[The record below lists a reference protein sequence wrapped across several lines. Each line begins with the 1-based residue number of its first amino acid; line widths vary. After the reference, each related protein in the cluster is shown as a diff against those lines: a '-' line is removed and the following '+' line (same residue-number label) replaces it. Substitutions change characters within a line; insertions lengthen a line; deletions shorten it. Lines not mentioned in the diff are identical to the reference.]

1 MKLNYKIFNVL
12 LLAFVSFTLINCAG
26 DGEAPEQIDHSIAA
40 QLTSPSNDATFTVG
54 NPVDLNIKVNKP
66 EGISNLAIYIN
77 EVLYKGDL
85 TAESQTV
92 QLVTDSTSKVG
103 KYSIKFSYTDA
114 EGKTRADYRDVYFFS
129 DITPTQKTAEMLST
143 YPHAKTSYTQGL
155 EFYKGKLFE
164 GTGQYN
170 QSVLAEVELT
180 TGTKLREIPLEGTTF
195 GEGITLLNDKIYQ
208 ITYRKGE
215 CYVYDLD
222 FNLLNTFTYDGE
234 GWGLCNDGKSL
245 IMSNGSSKIVWR
257 NPETFAIERSIE
269 VFDDRISVGNLN
281 ELELINGSLFMNLYT
296 ENRIAE
302 VDTATGKV
310 IAYVDCQAIATAGA
324 DPGNDVLNGIAYNPE
339 TGKIYMT
346 GKWWPKLFEVRFN

>member
-1 MKLNYKIFNVL
+1 MKLNHKIFNVL

-222 FNLLNTFTYDGE
+222 FNLLNTFTYDG
-234 GWGLCNDGKSL
+234 
-245 IMSNGSSKIVWR
+245 
-257 NPETFAIERSIE
+257 
-269 VFDDRISVGNLN
+269 
-281 ELELINGSLFMNLYT
+281 
-296 ENRIAE
+296 
-302 VDTATGKV
+302 
-310 IAYVDCQAIATAGA
+310 
-324 DPGNDVLNGIAYNPE
+324 
-339 TGKIYMT
+339 
-346 GKWWPKLFEVRFN
+346 